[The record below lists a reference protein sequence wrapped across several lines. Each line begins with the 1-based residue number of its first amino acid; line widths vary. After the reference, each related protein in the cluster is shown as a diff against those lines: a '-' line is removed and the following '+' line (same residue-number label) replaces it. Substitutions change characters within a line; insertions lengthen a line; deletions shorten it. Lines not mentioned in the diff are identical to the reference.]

1 MNTDDILAIRTLTD
15 QYSAAANRLDA
26 KAMAAV
32 YAEDGEIEALGNRF
46 SGRQAIEK
54 VFAETMGVMQVM
66 NQICSAGVIEVTG
79 DRATAHWSIAEFAK
93 RRNLDK
99 LELFIGDYQD
109 ELVRTKE
116 GWRFAKRVLT
126 RRLQTRFE
134 GPLRL

>member
-1 MNTDDILAIRTLTD
+1 MNTDDIIAIRTLTD

-32 YAEDGEIEALGNRF
+32 YAEDGEIDAQGNRF
-46 SGRQAIEK
+46 RGRQEIER
-54 VFAETMGVMQVM
+54 VFTETMAIMQVM
-66 NQICSAGVIEVTG
+66 NQIWSAGVIEVTG

-93 RRNLDK
+93 RRNLDQ

-109 ELVRTKE
+109 ELIRTTE

-126 RRLQTRFE
+126 RRLQTRFD

>member
-1 MNTDDILAIRTLTD
+1 MSTEDIVAIRTLTD
-15 QYSAAANRLDA
+15 MYSAAANRLDA

-32 YAEDGEIEALGNRF
+32 YAEDGEIDAQGNLF
-46 SGRQAIEK
+46 KGRQEIER
-54 VFAETMGVMQVM
+54 VFAETMGTMQVM

-79 DRATAHWSIAEFAK
+79 DLATAHWSIAEFAK

-109 ELVRTKE
+109 ELIRTDE

-126 RRLQTRFE
+126 RRLQTRFD
-134 GPLRL
+134 GLLRL

>member
-1 MNTDDILAIRTLTD
+1 MNTKDIVAIRTLTD

-32 YAEDGEIEALGNRF
+32 YAEDGEIDAQGNQF
-46 SGRQAIEK
+46 KGRQEIER
-54 VFAETMGVMQVM
+54 VFAETMGIMQVM

-79 DRATAHWSIAEFAK
+79 DRATAHWSVAEFAK

-109 ELVRTKE
+109 ELIRTKE

-126 RRLQTRFE
+126 RRLQTRFD